1 MELANLCNIYKLL
14 KNFCERGNSPQN
26 RPQNKAWNFP
36 PYERDWYATK
46 KCTTQIE
53 KSVPKHT
60 SLTNFAKMLQLA
72 AWNDPKNRGKLSLYM
87 RICFFRDHICRL
99 NRTVLPKSVA
109 RWQAWDINK
118 IINPAV
124 WYLSIRLAA
133 AFERSWDHCPYYPAM
148 HKSAPTMFV
157 CSISEYVAAAPVI
170 DYAHIRKSKNRR

>member
-1 MELANLCNIYKLL
+1 MELSNLCNIYKLL

-46 KCTTQIE
+46 KCTTHVGD
-53 KSVPKHT
+53 SSPKHT

-72 AWNDPKNRGKLSLYM
+72 AWNAPKNRRKLSLYM
-87 RICFFRDHICRL
+87 RICFLRDHICHLHRI
-99 NRTVLPKSVA
+99 VLPKSVA

-124 WYLSIRLAA
+124 WYISIRLAT
-133 AFERSWDHCPYYPAM
+133 AFERRWYPCLNNPAAQE
-148 HKSAPTMFV
+148 SAPRHV
-157 CSISEYVAAAPVI
+157 RVQSIQVYRHHPRRLLCTHTEI
-170 DYAHIRKSKNRR
+170 QKS